1 MKKNNKYD
9 FSKEEYLNI
18 LDRIISFINN
28 CDNKSSIILGVF
40 GILFTIF
47 FTNSGF
53 SILISIISTIIIKVN
68 YINLLYLTGLF
79 SFLIIC
85 ILGLTKIAMV
95 LIGKINNEKFKDID
109 LNTKSVI
116 YFNNIANNTSFNQ
129 YKNRI
134 INYTEDEFLNDIIS
148 QIYINS
154 VICNLKFKNYNQ
166 GIYLSFIGFIGFIIF
181 FIAGTIWII

>member
-1 MKKNNKYD
+1 
-9 FSKEEYLNI
+9 
-18 LDRIISFINN
+18 
-28 CDNKSSIILGVF
+28 
-40 GILFTIF
+40 
-47 FTNSGF
+47 
-53 SILISIISTIIIKVN
+53 
-68 YINLLYLTGLF
+68 
-79 SFLIIC
+79 
-85 ILGLTKIAMV
+85 MV